1 MNDAPTVTRRV
12 PNVRSRAALCAVL
25 AILLCVSGCGAASTA
40 RPAPSATAS
49 SEQPSDH
56 GGSEGTQAE
65 LVRGLLSTEEADQ
78 LSSFNEVTVEV
89 EKPRGQ
95 RLTFPVEIADPNY
108 LQVDY
113 RKGCN
118 AAVQAMQAPQ
128 PGVNTVVVAD
138 YSEDEG
144 GFSRNTHRRPKA
156 RVMAFHTDEEVDIMQ
171 LFHLDDGLCVDER
184 SAEPGFY
191 QSLQSG
197 VGEKSSFVYL
207 DFSDGDG
214 NTVREVFGGVSR
226 GRNHIFIKIENVSFP
241 DTAPFIEAQLK
252 KFEREASR

>member
-12 PNVRSRAALCAVL
+12 PNVRSRAAPCAVL

-56 GGSEGTQAE
+56 GGSEEAQAE
-65 LVRGLLSTEEADQ
+65 LARWLLSAEEADQ

-95 RLTFPVEIADPNY
+95 RLTFPVEIPDPNY
-108 LQVDY
+108 LQADY
-113 RKGCN
+113 RKGCKV
-118 AAVQAMQAPQ
+118 AVQAMQAPQ

-144 GFSRNTHRRPKA
+144 GFSRNKHRRPKA
-156 RVMAFHTDEEVDIMQ
+156 RVMAFRTDEEVDIMQ
-171 LFHLDDGLCVDER
+171 LFHLDDGLCGDER
-184 SAEPGFY
+184 STEPGFY

-197 VGEKSSFVYL
+197 AGEKSSFVYL

-214 NTVREVFGGVSR
+214 ITVREVFGGVSK
-226 GRNHIFIKIENVSFP
+226 GKNHIFIKVENVSFP

>member
-1 MNDAPTVTRRV
+1 MRLGLW
-12 PNVRSRAALCAVL
+12 SREHRTPCA
-25 AILLCVSGCGAASTA
+25 
-40 RPAPSATAS
+40 SATAS
-49 SEQPSDH
+49 SGQPSDH
-56 GGSEGTQAE
+56 GSSVGTQAE
-65 LVRGLLSTEEADQ
+65 PARWLLSAEESEQ
-78 LSSFNEVTVEV
+78 LSSFNQVTVEV
-89 EKPRGQ
+89 EKPSGQ
-95 RLTFPVEIADPNY
+95 RLTFPVETPDPNY
-108 LQVDY
+108 LLAGY
-113 RKGCN
+113 RKGFR

-128 PGVNTVVVAD
+128 SGVNTVVVAD

-144 GFSRNTHRRPKA
+144 GLSRDDHRLPKA
-156 RVMAFHTDEEVDIMQ
+156 RVMAFRTDEEVDIMQ
-171 LFHLDDGLCVDER
+171 LFHLDEGLCVDER
-184 SAEPGFY
+184 STDPGFY

-226 GRNHIFIKIENVSFP
+226 GKNHIFIKIENVSFP

>member
-1 MNDAPTVTRRV
+1 MNDAPTVTRCV
-12 PNVRSRAALCAVL
+12 TNVRSRAELCAVL

-65 LVRGLLSTEEADQ
+65 LARGLLSAEEADQ

-95 RLTFPVEIADPNY
+95 RLTFPVEIPDPNY
-108 LQVDY
+108 LQADY

-144 GFSRNTHRRPKA
+144 GFSRNKLRRPKA

-171 LFHLDDGLCVDER
+171 LFHLGDGLCVDER

-214 NTVREVFGGVSR
+214 NTVREVFGGASK
-226 GRNHIFIKIENVSFP
+226 GKNHIFIKIENVSFP

-252 KFEREASR
+252 KFERETSR

>member
-1 MNDAPTVTRRV
+1 MEPRAQHALRPRQRR
-12 PNVRSRAALCAVL
+12 RAGSRR
-25 AILLCVSGCGAASTA
+25 T
-40 RPAPSATAS
+40 
-49 SEQPSDH
+49 H

-65 LVRGLLSTEEADQ
+65 LARWLLSAEESEQ

-89 EKPRGQ
+89 ERPSDR
-95 RLTFPVEIADPNY
+95 RLIFPVEIPDPNY
-108 LQVDY
+108 LLAGY
-113 RKGCN
+113 RKGCK
-118 AAVQAMQAPQ
+118 AAVQAMRAPQ

-138 YSEDEG
+138 YSENEG
-144 GFSRNTHRRPKA
+144 GFSRDDHRLPKA
-156 RVMAFHTDEEVDIMQ
+156 RVMAFRTDEEVDIMQ
-171 LFHLDDGLCVDER
+171 LFHLDDGLCGDER
-184 SAEPGFY
+184 STEPGFY

-214 NTVREVFGGVSR
+214 NTVREVFGGLSR
-226 GRNHIFIKIENVSFP
+226 GKNHIFIKIENVSFP

>member
-1 MNDAPTVTRRV
+1 MFFGCSSV
-12 PNVRSRAALCAVL
+12 PSVRLGLWSREQRTPCALGNGVERAAVA
-25 AILLCVSGCGAASTA
+25 
-40 RPAPSATAS
+40 
-49 SEQPSDH
+49 DH
-56 GGSEGTQAE
+56 GGSEGTQAD
-65 LVRGLLSTEEADQ
+65 LARWLLSADESDQ

-89 EKPRGQ
+89 EKPSGQ
-95 RLTFPVEIADPNY
+95 RLTFPVEIPDPNY
-108 LQVDY
+108 LQADY
-113 RKGCN
+113 RKGCK

-144 GFSRNTHRRPKA
+144 GFSRNKLRRPKA

-207 DFSDGDG
+207 NFSDGDG

-226 GRNHIFIKIENVSFP
+226 GKNHIFIKIENVSFP